1 MERVAR
7 TSIVDVIIARLRD
20 EIRNG
25 NWPVGTKIPTEATL
39 VDVLGVSRPS
49 VREAVRSLVQAGLLE
64 SRQGDGTYVVAEDE
78 TTVALQRVV
87 DAADRAEAQL
97 VRHTLEVLA
106 AREAA
111 THRSKADVDALRVA
125 LQGRR
130 TAKAK
135 ADLDAFIDHDVAFH
149 IGVAR
154 ASHNVLLLDF
164 YRSFEGAMRD
174 PAHGAFCMSAPEDP
188 HRDFHNDLFHAI
200 QRGDHGAATR
210 AAIYGLDVHER
221 HLHAVGS

>member
-7 TSIVDVIIARLRD
+7 TSIVDVVIARLRD

-78 TTVALQRVV
+78 RRWRCSGSSMPRIEPKRSWCVIRWKYSPLVKLRLTARRPMWTRCAWPSR
-87 DAADRAEAQL
+87 AAGPRKP
-97 VRHTLEVLA
+97 
-106 AREAA
+106 
-111 THRSKADVDALRVA
+111 S
-125 LQGRR
+125 
-130 TAKAK
+130 
-135 ADLDAFIDHDVAFH
+135 DLDAFIDHDVAFH